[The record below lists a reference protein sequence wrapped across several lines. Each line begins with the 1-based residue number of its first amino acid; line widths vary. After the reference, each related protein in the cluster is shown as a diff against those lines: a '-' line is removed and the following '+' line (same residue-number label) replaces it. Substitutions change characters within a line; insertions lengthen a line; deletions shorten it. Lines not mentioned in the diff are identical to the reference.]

1 MKPRATPRGATAYR
15 SGRLL
20 ALAVLGALLLL
31 RALDPLPVANLRLQL
46 FDAYQRLAPAA
57 ADPSVLIV
65 DIDDASLAR
74 YGQWPW
80 PRLLMARLIDAVAA
94 SGARMVG
101 MDVLFAEP
109 DRLSAPGL
117 IESLPDV
124 DGMLRQTL
132 ENLPDGDLALA
143 TSFGRVPVVLGT
155 AVDGRAA
162 STAAMAAAT
171 PTGPPLIERG
181 ADPRPSLIR
190 FDRLVH
196 NLAVLREASAST
208 GVVSLPLESDGVVRR
223 IPAAIVTGDAVL
235 PSLTVEMARL
245 AAGGGPLIIEA
256 DARGIAALELPD
268 GVRVPT
274 DHQGRVWIH
283 YAPGDPARYVSA
295 AALLTGGDAGAKLA
309 GRLVLVGATAA
320 GLLDL
325 RPTPVGTP
333 LPGVEI
339 HAQLLENLLGDRVLH
354 RPALATLAEL
364 ALTLALGLAIVFLP
378 SRLTARTLLLAW
390 GVMIAALLYGAW
402 VAYSAQ
408 RLLLDGV
415 TPALVV
421 TIVYAVIVVAGFI
434 AARRFAEA
442 RLRARER
449 HLRTLQAELLDV
461 SRRSAVAQL
470 SSALAHELN
479 QPLSAIGNY
488 VQASRRMLLGAEGQ
502 ASDKIYGYM
511 DRAVAQVDRAAA
523 IITGLRDIVETGHT
537 ARLPEQLNPVLEEA
551 AATAFLSPA
560 AGAVKL
566 RQLYADGLPPVAI
579 NRIQIQQ
586 VMLNLVRNA
595 VEAMSGM
602 PRRELTIESRAAE
615 GGGAEICIS
624 DTGPGLAPEVEA
636 RLFRPVVS
644 TKEAGM
650 GVGLSISRSIIEAHG
665 GRLWATR
672 NPEGGMTFHFTLPA
686 ASDAD

>member
-1 MKPRATPRGATAYR
+1 MKPRATPRDATTYR

-20 ALAVLGALLLL
+20 AVAVLGALLLL
-31 RALDPLPVANLRLQL
+31 RAFDPQPVATLRLQL

-57 ADPSVLIV
+57 AAAPSVLIV

-80 PRLLMARLIDAVAA
+80 PRLLMARLVDTLAV

-101 MDVLFAEP
+101 MDVLLAEP

-117 IESLPDV
+117 IDSLPDA
-124 DGMLRQTL
+124 DATLRQAL
-132 ENLPDGDLALA
+132 ESLPDGDLALA
-143 TSFGRVPVVLGT
+143 ASFSRVPVVLGT

-162 STAAMAAAT
+162 SAPTT
-171 PTGPPLIERG
+171 VVRTGPPLIERG

-190 FDRLVH
+190 FDRLVR
-196 NLAVLREASAST
+196 NLDVLRAASAGT
-208 GVVSLPLESDGVVRR
+208 GLVSLPLESDGVVRR
-223 IPAAIVTGDAVL
+223 IPTAIVAGDAVL
-235 PSLTVEMARL
+235 PGLTIEMARL
-245 AAGGGPLIIEA
+245 AAGGGPLTIEA
-256 DARGIAALELPD
+256 DARGIAALELPN
-268 GVRVPT
+268 GIRVPT
-274 DHQGRVWIH
+274 DRQGRVWIH
-283 YAPGDPARYVSA
+283 YAPSDPARYVSA
-295 AALLTGGDAGAKLA
+295 ATLLAEADAAAPLA
-309 GRLVLVGATAA
+309 GRLVLLGATAA

-325 RPTPVGTP
+325 HPTPLGTP

-339 HAQLLENLLGDRVLH
+339 HAQLLENLLGDRVLQ
-354 RPALATLAEL
+354 RPALSTLAEL
-364 ALTLALGLAIVFLP
+364 ALALALGLTLIFLQP
-378 SRLTARTLLLAW
+378 RLTARASLLVW
-390 GVMIAALLYGAW
+390 GATVAVLLYGAW
-402 VAYSAQ
+402 IAYSAQ

-415 TPALVV
+415 FPALVV

-434 AARRFAEA
+434 AARRFTEA
-442 RLRARER
+442 KLRERER

-488 VQASRRMLLGAEGQ
+488 VQACRRMLLGAEGQ

-537 ARLPEQLNPVLEEA
+537 VRLPEQLNPVLEEA

-602 PRRELTIESRAAE
+602 PRRELTIESRAAAE
-615 GGGAEICIS
+615 GGAEVCIS
-624 DTGPGLAPEVEA
+624 DTGPGLAPEIEA

-672 NPEGGMTFHFTLPA
+672 NREGGMTFHFTLPA
-686 ASDAD
+686 ASESD